1 MASGYF
7 IFSAFFDIILSLKND
22 KERETMFCNKC
33 GANIPDGA
41 LFCGKCGGSQTSA
54 TSGFQTSSTPP
65 LSQNGAY
72 PQYSQ
77 YPVKKKS
84 GCLKWIIILAV
95 IIIVLAVI
103 GYVVGSFLDSSAGNG
118 FSGNDYYNAL
128 QYSVDYDY
136 KTGGVY
142 AEPLSISGLRNKYTT
157 IKGNDDDSFTVMVY
171 MIASDLESNGGFATE
186 DINEMLAA
194 EFGDKVNVVIQTGGT
209 TAWNNNTFDAST
221 SQRWLICSDGFY
233 HIEDLGQK
241 NMTKPDVLSDF
252 IAFGAKEFPANRYA
266 LILWDHGGGT
276 MWGYGYDENYPND
289 YMDLHELDKA
299 LSDGGVKFDFVGFDA
314 CLMSTLETAYML
326 ENHADYLI
334 SSEET
339 EPGCGWYYT
348 DWLTALNLHPSIDT
362 VELGEKIIDDFVS
375 KCSSLDYDAGAT
387 LSIVDL
393 REIPYTYDQLCTYLE
408 ASSEELNNYHY
419 DEVSHARN
427 NARDYGEGNYQQ
439 VDIADLAYRLS
450 LNNSDE
456 VIAAIKSAV
465 KYRNQTDNMR
475 GSHGLAM
482 YFPYS
487 DYSSYNNVLDIQQS
501 IGIGEEY
508 TDFFG
513 RFLNVMLSGRSSSA
527 RAEDND
533 SQYDWYDEQT
543 VSDFEGEYNYN
554 EYDELVINENN
565 NGDFVLQLS
574 NDQWKSI
581 TNINLEAYLDDGEG
595 YVDLGT
601 DNVWSCDENGD
612 LLVEFDYT
620 WVSVNGQTVSYYV
633 EQEYDNGSDD
643 WYTYGYS
650 PANINGEYVEIIIY
664 WDNENPDGYIA
675 GYRPYY
681 EGDGVA
687 TKGILPIEEGTEIQF
702 VYDYYDYDWNYVDTY
717 CLYDPIIMTSE
728 PLTVSYEGVADYNAL
743 IWYKLTDIYQN
754 DFYTES
760 VVYY

>member
-1 MASGYF
+1 
-7 IFSAFFDIILSLKND
+7 
-22 KERETMFCNKC
+22 
-33 GANIPDGA
+33 
-41 LFCGKCGGSQTSA
+41 
-54 TSGFQTSSTPP
+54 
-65 LSQNGAY
+65 
-72 PQYSQ
+72 
-77 YPVKKKS
+77 
-84 GCLKWIIILAV
+84 
-95 IIIVLAVI
+95 
-103 GYVVGSFLDSSAGNG
+103 
-118 FSGNDYYNAL
+118 
-128 QYSVDYDY
+128 
-136 KTGGVY
+136 
-142 AEPLSISGLRNKYTT
+142 
-157 IKGNDDDSFTVMVY
+157 
-171 MIASDLESNGGFATE
+171 
-186 DINEMLAA
+186 
-194 EFGDKVNVVIQTGGT
+194 
-209 TAWNNNTFDAST
+209 
-221 SQRWLICSDGFY
+221 
-233 HIEDLGQK
+233 
-241 NMTKPDVLSDF
+241 
-252 IAFGAKEFPANRYA
+252 
-266 LILWDHGGGT
+266 
-276 MWGYGYDENYPND
+276 
-289 YMDLHELDKA
+289 
-299 LSDGGVKFDFVGFDA
+299 
-314 CLMSTLETAYML
+314 
-326 ENHADYLI
+326 
-334 SSEET
+334 
-339 EPGCGWYYT
+339 
-348 DWLTALNLHPSIDT
+348 
-362 VELGEKIIDDFVS
+362 
-375 KCSSLDYDAGAT
+375 
-387 LSIVDL
+387 
-393 REIPYTYDQLCTYLE
+393 
-408 ASSEELNNYHY
+408 
-419 DEVSHARN
+419 
-427 NARDYGEGNYQQ
+427 
-439 VDIADLAYRLS
+439 
-450 LNNSDE
+450 
-456 VIAAIKSAV
+456 
-465 KYRNQTDNMR
+465 MR

-527 RAEDND
+527 RAEDNV

-581 TNINLEAYLDDGEG
+581 TNINLEAYFDDGEG

-717 CLYDPIIMTSE
+717 CLYDPIIMTNE

-760 VVYY
+760 VVYS